1 MFRVKFPL
9 KLNFCLLLIV
19 FLLMVNCGGSIIE
32 VWVINQSQDNI
43 NINNYKHLAPGD
55 TSFVGLVSK
64 GRQGGSFS
72 IYRTQGGCLAKV
84 VYVGEMWPDPEKG
97 EHSFK
102 DEIIITEPGERNNFS
117 AEALLDVITVSVYPC
132 D

>member
-1 MFRVKFPL
+1 MLTKKIPL
-9 KLNFCLLLIV
+9 ILKIFCLLLI
-19 FLLMVNCGGSIIE
+19 FLVMVNCGGPVIE

-43 NINNYKHLAPGD
+43 NINNVKHLAPGD
-55 TSFVGLVSK
+55 SLPLGLVSE
-64 GRQGGSFS
+64 GRPGGSFS
-72 IYRTQGGCLAKV
+72 IFRTQGGCLARV

-102 DEIIITEPGERNNFS
+102 DEIIITEPGERNTFS

-132 D
+132 N